1 MRARYG
7 LPLVLGAGVLAS
19 SSVLCIRA
27 GMAVP
32 QDLSTLAVA
41 PHSRS
46 AHGTRGGRHPWAADS
61 STTRLHSSPASVPA
75 AAAPPAPIT
84 PASVVWRH

>member
-7 LPLVLGAGVLAS
+7 LPLAVGVGVLAS

-27 GMAVP
+27 GMSVP

-46 AHGTRGGRHPWAADS
+46 AHGTRGGPHPWAAGS
-61 STTRLHSSPASVPA
+61 SAARLHSSPASIPA
-75 AAAPPAPIT
+75 AAAPIT
-84 PASVVWRH
+84 GARVVWRH